1 MTQDCYRG
9 GPPQRLKPP
18 GSQAGVWET
27 TSSPLFLG
35 GPWPWRHPPG
45 HVVAMAKAMYQAIGP
60 KWPAKYATFERSKST
75 IQGFNYQNFGTWP
88 WTNGPIPGHGIGQM
102 VAWPGWP
109 YSLRPIT
116 TLFSSQLLAVLALPT
131 PLTSHFPS
139 SSPSFCSGG
148 MFQSSHDGGVTSHN
162 QKTESVIFILSMK
175 KYQQQQ
181 HQQQPDDHVKSH
193 KSSSDKTHQEGR
205 DESKRSNHSQSTQ
218 DMLFTEEDSLPEREI
233 DHAFRKKYRIVRFL
247 GHGASANVYLI
258 KEKVTQELLAC
269 KKVEINRSNRLND
282 RKTIQAEIE
291 VFRRCHHP
299 NIVQLHDLY
308 QTEKKAWMLLE
319 FIQGGDLLSALSQLP
334 LYSERSIAKL
344 FKQVLLGVQHLHE
357 QGIIHRDLKIENLLC
372 ERTGQTQ
379 GTTSSTT
386 TDEIPSPV
394 EIKAALQSVLT
405 SNPSTMIRISP
416 PAPVRSVDD
425 LTIKITDFGLS
436 AVLPN
441 WVKGQDQP
449 NKDFNE
455 LKEKWGTFE
464 YFAPEVYQ
472 RAYGFQA
479 DVWSLGCILYE
490 MLTGR
495 LAFPRRE
502 RHQSW
507 IDRLLLNGFT
517 KPKRMFE
524 QRVEWSGLSSDAKSL
539 IKGMLKRDPKK
550 RFDIATC
557 LAHPWIQNANSTK
570 NVRKRTYDVDRPQ
583 IRKRMM
589 ERYVREQRHNA
600 AYAKTIPP
608 VQPITPSPS
617 LDCLATMG

>member
-1 MTQDCYRG
+1 M
-9 GPPQRLKPP
+9 
-18 GSQAGVWET
+18 
-27 TSSPLFLG
+27 
-35 GPWPWRHPPG
+35 
-45 HVVAMAKAMYQAIGP
+45 M
-60 KWPAKYATFERSKST
+60 
-75 IQGFNYQNFGTWP
+75 
-88 WTNGPIPGHGIGQM
+88 
-102 VAWPGWP
+102 
-109 YSLRPIT
+109 
-116 TLFSSQLLAVLALPT
+116 
-131 PLTSHFPS
+131 
-139 SSPSFCSGG
+139 
-148 MFQSSHDGGVTSHN
+148 
-162 QKTESVIFILSMK
+162 
-175 KYQQQQ
+175 
-181 HQQQPDDHVKSH
+181 SH
-193 KSSSDKTHQEGR
+193 KSLSSDQTHQEEEGGGCH
-205 DESKRSNHSQSTQ
+205 ESKQSTQ
-218 DMLFTEEDSLPEREI
+218 DMLLGTEEEVEDSIPEREI
-233 DHAFRKKYRIVRFL
+233 DHAFRQKYRIVRFL

-258 KEKVTQELLAC
+258 KEKGTHTLFAC
-269 KKVEINRSNRLND
+269 KKVEMSRSNRLND
-282 RKTIQAEIE
+282 RKTMQAEIE

-308 QTEKKAWMLLE
+308 QTEKKAWMVLE
-319 FIQGGDLLSALSQLP
+319 YIQGGDLLSALSQLP
-334 LYSERSIAKL
+334 LYNERSIAKL

-357 QGIIHRDLKIENLLC
+357 QGVIHRDLKIENLLC
-372 ERTGQTQ
+372 ERADLTQ
-379 GTTSSTT
+379 LTSSSSSKTS
-386 TDEIPSPV
+386 EIPSPV
-394 EIKAALQSVLT
+394 EIKAALQSAFT
-405 SNPSTMIRISP
+405 ATPSTMIPIPS

-441 WVKGQDQP
+441 WVKGKDQP
-449 NKDFNE
+449 NKHFNE

-507 IDRLLLNGFT
+507 IDRLLLNGFM

-550 RFDIATC
+550 RLDITTC
-557 LAHPWIQNANSTK
+557 LAHPWIQNADSTK
-570 NVRKRTYDVDRPQ
+570 NVGKRTYDVDRPQ

-589 ERYVREQRHNA
+589 DRYAREQHHNA